1 MTTKI
6 YIIIFASSLGLLVLW
21 AIVGGILESRGV
33 TVDPATVKAVS
44 FILFLILGFTIVP
57 LMIRLF
63 ILGQI
68 RIGHG
73 DLAII
78 KFLRAHERTIVYCI
92 WGLYLI
98 GLIYLLPLI
107 KRDIFK

>member
-78 KFLRAHERTIVYCI
+78 KFLRAHESAVVYCI
-92 WGLYLI
+92 WGFYLI

-107 KRDIFK
+107 KRDIF